1 MKILVEKPSPEQLE
15 KLNVN
20 KWPTWEA
27 QPSIFPWHYDAT
39 EVCYILEGKVQVIT
53 PTQVVEFG
61 KGDLVTFPEG
71 LDCEW
76 TVIEKISKHYQ
87 FK

>member
-1 MKILVEKPSPEQLE
+1 MKILVEKPSKELLE
-15 KLNVN
+15 KLNVTT
-20 KWPTWEA
+20 WPTWGA
-27 QPSIFPWHYDAT
+27 QPSTFPWHYDAT
-39 EVCYILEGKVQVIT
+39 EVCYILEGKVRVKT
-53 PTQVVEFG
+53 ATQEVEFG

-76 TVIEKISKHYQ
+76 TVIEKILKHYQ